1 MDHNSEQSFS
11 VPHSIIF
18 YALKTNKVCIFLRGI
33 WHGIGGTASFGGVL
47 ANIGGKHGYQNK
59 NGDHHQE

>member
-47 ANIGGKHGYQNK
+47 AIK
-59 NGDHHQE
+59 